1 VPQSGAP
8 CGVVDTLD
16 FPLNP
21 PDAGQ
26 SVYGGRDFGVF
37 RASYDGY
44 HTGEDW
50 WRPGRDASYGAAVH
64 SIGHGMV
71 TYAAPLGWGVDQ
83 GVVIVRHVL
92 ADGSTILSMYGH
104 LQPPSVLLHVGDCV
118 ARGELLGNIGRPRS
132 PPHLHFEIRRHL
144 PASPGPGYWSIDP
157 TLAGWEPPSQ
167 YIWNYRIATSPG
179 VQWARPSAV
188 QSTMGLWVLDPD
200 TFVTAQDQQL
210 VAIDLLDGDER
221 WRQPLSLNPVGATL
235 DAAQPIVY
243 VADLLGRIEAYQV
256 PDLRDGAAAATSAAS
271 PEPLW
276 EIKLDPVGF
285 GRLFPLPGGGVLV
298 SSRRQMLALS
308 SAGELLWRQNTVG
321 RVFDWTLSDDLLI
334 VSFEGRDGAL
344 WMIDASGP
352 LAQVAHAGG
361 RPVTVGDQI
370 WMYAADGIYRL
381 DPETLSSE
389 LLYALPPGSLWLGDM
404 VALPDGGVLVA
415 HTDRFDK
422 RLISLDA
429 GGGLH
434 WQRSFSR
441 ITSGQQDLL
450 LLDGSVYLASLDGTG
465 TSREVSIF
473 AINVQGAQLTHI
485 FTGGTRNPLPQD
497 GWAYAIGDHRLLINI
512 GGGSMAVLDT
522 QAALAAVLGATN
534 SP

>member
-1 VPQSGAP
+1 
-8 CGVVDTLD
+8 VVDTFD

-26 SVYGGRDFGVF
+26 SVYGGHDFGVF
-37 RASYDGY
+37 RARYNGY
-44 HTGEDW
+44 HAGEDW
-50 WRPGRDASYGAAVH
+50 RYPGREATLGAPVH

-71 TYAAPLGWGVDQ
+71 TYAAPLGWGADQ
-83 GVVIVRHVL
+83 GVVILRHVL

-104 LQPPSVLLHVGDCV
+104 LDPSSVLLRVGACV
-118 ARGELLGNIGRPRS
+118 ARGDVVGQIGKPRS

-144 PASPGPGYWSIDP
+144 PTSPGPGYWSTDP

-188 QSTMGLWVLDPD
+188 QSTTGLWVLDPD
-200 TFVTAQDQQL
+200 TSVVVQDQGV
-210 VAIDLLDGDER
+210 VAIDLLDGGER
-221 WRQPLSLNPVGATL
+221 WRQPLALNPVDATL
-235 DAAQPIVY
+235 DAVRPLVY

-256 PDLRDGAAAATSAAS
+256 PDLRDGAAAVTSAAS

-276 EIKLDPVGF
+276 EIKLDPLGF
-285 GRLFPLPGGGVLV
+285 GRLLPLPGGGVVV

-308 SAGELLWRQNTVG
+308 SAGNLLWRQDTVG

-352 LAQVAHAGG
+352 LARVALTGG
-361 RPVTVGDQI
+361 HPVTVGDQI
-370 WMYAADGIYRL
+370 WIYAADGIYRL
-381 DPETLSSE
+381 DPETLSSD

-404 VALPDGGVLVA
+404 VALPDGGALVA

-422 RLISLDA
+422 RLIALDA
-429 GGGLH
+429 GGGVR
-434 WQRSFSR
+434 WQRSFSG

-450 LLDGSVYLASLDGTG
+450 LLDGSAYLASLDGTG

-473 AINVQGAQLTHI
+473 AIDLQGAQLTHI
-485 FTGGTRNPLPQD
+485 FTGGTRDPLPQN
-497 GWAYAIGDHRLLINI
+497 GWAYAIGDHRLLVNI
-512 GGGSMAVLDT
+512 GGGSMAVLDA
-522 QAALAAVLGATN
+522 QAALVAVLGATN